1 MEGVVSFC
9 RCLSTMEDLT
19 LEGLAGTRGERW
31 LGLAGRAGRPTPE
44 LELLV
49 LLGSFGRAG
58 EELGLLWGE
67 EEKPL
72 LLELVGFGPGLVTG
86 FSTELD
92 REGDLE

>member
-1 MEGVVSFC
+1 MA
-9 RCLSTMEDLT
+9 DLT
-19 LEGLAGTRGERW
+19 LEGLLGVTRGERW
-31 LGLAGRAGRPTPE
+31 LGLAGRAGRATAV
-44 LELLV
+44 LGLLG

-67 EEKPL
+67 EEGPL
-72 LLELVGFGPGLVTG
+72 RLERDGFGPGLVTG